1 MGINW
6 DDFDSPGDYPQP
18 FKFRNKNDTVVG
30 EVYYVRTTDF
40 GGTAEKVPEIWVR
53 LDDGTE
59 VGVAASQVNLR
70 RLLCQHRPAVG
81 DRIAIVYTGD
91 ATSAKAGQS
100 PAKLFDVVVRRSGDT
115 TPPATP
121 APAAAPAAAPQP
133 QAAAAPA
140 APQVTADSL
149 I

>member
-70 RLLCQHRPAVG
+70 RLLCQHRPEVG

-100 PAKLFDVVVRRSGDT
+100 PAKLFDVVVRRAGDT
-115 TPPATP
+115 TAASPP
-121 APAAAPAAAPQP
+121 
-133 QAAAAPA
+133 AAAAPPPAPSPAPDTAA
-140 APQVTADSL
+140 APVTADSL

>member
-6 DDFDSPGDYPQP
+6 DEFDTPGDYPEP
-18 FKFRNKNDTVVG
+18 FKFRNRNDTVVG

-40 GGTAEKVPEIWVR
+40 GGTAAKVPEIWVR

-100 PAKLFDVVVRRSGDT
+100 PAKLFDVVVRRAGET
-115 TPPATP
+115 TQPAAP
-121 APAAAPAAAPQP
+121 APAAAPAPQP
-133 QAAAAPA
+133 ETAPA
-140 APQVTADSL
+140 PATSQVTADSL

>member
-6 DDFDSPGDYPQP
+6 DEFDTPGDYPAP
-18 FKFRNKNDTVVG
+18 FKFKAIGDKAVG

-40 GGTAEKVPEIWVR
+40 GGTADKVPEIWIR
-53 LDDGTE
+53 TDDGAE
-59 VGVAASQVNLR
+59 LGVAASQVNLR

-91 ATSAKAGQS
+91 ATSTKAGFS
-100 PAKLFDVVVRRSGDT
+100 PAKLFDVVVRRAGQT
-115 TPPATP
+115 TAPGVEATRTVP
-121 APAAAPAAAPQP
+121 TSQPAAAPVA
-133 QAAAAPA
+133 
-140 APQVTADSL
+140 QVTADSL

>member
-6 DDFDSPGDYPQP
+6 DDFDSPGDYPAP

-100 PAKLFDVVVRRSGDT
+100 PAKLFDVVVRRAGD
-115 TPPATP
+115 AAP
-121 APAAAPAAAPQP
+121 APAPASPAPVSAPAPEAAQV
-133 QAAAAPA
+133 